1 MLAFLIR
8 LHRLPAAIHTY
19 NRRMHFPK
27 IPLAIAAAAVASAL
41 ACTGTHE
48 VSARSG
54 TPDLHAAPIPVGGPG
69 DTIIT
74 SSSTPA
80 RVPADTDTT
89 VRPSVAGP
97 PHPTSPVLDSLIEGT
112 LPARGLYVFRFA
124 ANSHRLKHLIGIADS
139 TEINALIID
148 VKDEFG
154 LNFDSSDPMLKRN
167 AGTQVKSHNLGALV
181 DTIRAHGILPVA
193 RIVVFKDSV
202 TARNNPNHTIR
213 KADGTPWHDKKGQTW
228 VNPYAN
234 AIWEYNFRVAEEAVR
249 MGFGEIQFDYIRFPE
264 PYKSLPPQVF
274 PEQNGRSKPQVL
286 GEFLSTARERFAK
299 LGVRTTADIFGLVT
313 TVGGALEV
321 GQKWE
326 PISQSVDVVL
336 PMVYPSHYPPG
347 SFQLPHPNADPYDVV
362 HIAISRARE
371 RDEKLDIKGEHVRPW
386 LQAFSIGLPKYGAQE
401 IEEQKHGVYDAGY
414 DGWVMWEPGSRYDK
428 FIPALEKTFVSRK
441 KNPPVPRPANRLD

>member
-1 MLAFLIR
+1 MPFQ
-8 LHRLPAAIHTY
+8 
-19 NRRMHFPK
+19 K
-27 IPLAIAAAAVASAL
+27 ITLSLTVAVAASAL

-48 VSARSG
+48 ATVKSA
-54 TPDLHAAPIPVGGPG
+54 TPDLQAATVRQEGASLAVA
-69 DTIIT
+69 
-74 SSSTPA
+74 SSSPSMA
-80 RVPADTDTT
+80 AADTDT
-89 VRPSVAGP
+89 VPRAAALAVGS
-97 PHPTSPVLDSLIEGT
+97 HPTPPVLDSLIKGT

-124 ANSHRLKHLIGIADS
+124 ANTRRLKHLIGIADS

-154 LNFDSSDPMLKRN
+154 LNFDPADPMLKRN
-167 AGTQVKSHNLGALV
+167 AGTQVKAHNLRALV

-202 TARNNPNHTIR
+202 TARNNPDHTIR
-213 KADGTPWHDKKGQTW
+213 KADGSAWHDKKGQTW

-234 AIWEYNFRVAEEAVR
+234 AIWEYNFRVAEEAIK

-264 PYKSLPPQVF
+264 PFKSLPPQVF

-286 GEFLSTARERFAK
+286 SEFLNTARVRFTK

-326 PISQSVDVVL
+326 PITESVDVVL

-347 SFQLPHPNADPYDVV
+347 SFQLPHPNADPYDVI

-371 RDEKLDIKGEHVRPW
+371 RDEKLGIKGDHVRPW
-386 LQAFSIGLPKYGAQE
+386 LQAFSLGKPPYGPHE
-401 IEEQKHGVYDAGY
+401 IEEQKRAVYDSGY

-428 FIPALEKTFVSRK
+428 FLPALEKTFVSRK
-441 KNPPVPRPANRLD
+441 KVPPVPRPANRLD